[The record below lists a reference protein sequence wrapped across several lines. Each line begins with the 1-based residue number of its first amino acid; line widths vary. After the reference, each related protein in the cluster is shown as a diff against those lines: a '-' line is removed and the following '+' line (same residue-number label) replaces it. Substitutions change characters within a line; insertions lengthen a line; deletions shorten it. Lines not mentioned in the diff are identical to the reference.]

1 MQHMMKSVNQH
12 DYKDD
17 TVVKTKITIL
27 CENRAGLTKN
37 IIGEHGFAAFVEQ
50 EGEKIL
56 LDTGQGLGLKPNA
69 KTLGID
75 LSQIN
80 TIVLSHG
87 HYDHT
92 GGLSQLLPFSKKT
105 KIIAHPD
112 VFGPKYSHH
121 KDNVKKPFHY
131 IGLPFSEDV
140 LKADPNCELILG
152 KTFQKIS
159 DQVFFSGQVPRVTD
173 FEINDTRLKLKQ
185 QKSFS
190 QDPLFDDTSL
200 LIETGKG
207 PVILTGCAH
216 SGIVNVMKHFE
227 KMTGHRQFHAVIGG
241 THLGFLNSKDQLEK
255 TMDAFEEYGLD
266 LIAVSHCTGNEASAT
281 CYNRFREKFAFAN
294 AGWSIEF

>member
-1 MQHMMKSVNQH
+1 MLLAAESL
-12 DYKDD
+12 
-17 TVVKTKITIL
+17 IL
-27 CENRAGLTKN
+27 
-37 IIGEHGFAAFVEQ
+37 
-50 EGEKIL
+50 IL
-56 LDTGQGLGLKPNA
+56 LNFLLTLLILNLSSSAISQQPFKVFIKWTKVNILDITMFQMFMTFFRCTFCLSNLNPIRGFITRSLKS
-69 KTLGID
+69 TLLHKRLQHVQKIVINLN
-75 LSQIN
+75 LS
-80 TIVLSHG
+80 
-87 HYDHT
+87 
-92 GGLSQLLPFSKKT
+92 FSKRW
-105 KIIAHPD
+105 
-112 VFGPKYSHH
+112 V
-121 KDNVKKPFHY
+121 
-131 IGLPFSEDV
+131 
-140 LKADPNCELILG
+140 KADPNCELIFK

-159 DQVFFSGQVPRVTD
+159 DQVFFSGQIPRVTD
-173 FEINDTRLKLKQ
+173 FETNDTRLKLKQ

-241 THLGFLNSKDQLEK
+241 THLGFLNSKNQLEK
-255 TMDAFEEYGLD
+255 TMDAFEEYGLN